1 MLYLQ
6 GAWRLAHLPE
16 LVAQMDLGSLA
27 LAAGSFVDEALR
39 EQHTDLLYSV
49 RLAGRPARVYV
60 LFEHQSSGDTWMA
73 LRLLKYM
80 LRIWEAGVADGA
92 ERLPVIV
99 PVVLHHGDTGWR
111 ASTRFEGLV
120 DLVPE
125 AAPFT
130 PHFGFVLDDLA
141 VHSEADFK
149 VPCAFGESIAV
160 ELRVAVVR
168 ITR

>member
-1 MLYLQ
+1 MVMGSGSPSLPGGEFAL
-6 GAWRLAHLPE
+6 AWAAMTAAPHDALFKATFSQVELAAEELRCVLPPE

-92 ERLPVIV
+92 
-99 PVVLHHGDTGWR
+99 
-111 ASTRFEGLV
+111 
-120 DLVPE
+120 
-125 AAPFT
+125 
-130 PHFGFVLDDLA
+130 
-141 VHSEADFK
+141 
-149 VPCAFGESIAV
+149 
-160 ELRVAVVR
+160 
-168 ITR
+168 